1 VAIGEIYIKLSVTF
15 ANDPKVRMLARYGV
29 DGILARDLYVQMICH
44 CKEMLTDGLVQ
55 EEQLGLMVY
64 PLDVEHGKQ
73 LAKQLASVGLITE
86 EASGYR
92 VLAYLKRNGSRADVE
107 ALSEKRAEAGRRGG
121 EVSRKPA
128 RQDANQAKGKQV
140 ASGALK
146 QNEARVRD
154 RVSSTELPYGS
165 SAANGS
171 RPSHADFAKLAKPI
185 TDAYYAIQPMC
196 KWTAVNGIVIH
207 ALKTGKYDDDQI
219 RDALLRMAGNGQGV
233 TIESLRVELEGFTP
247 RGRHANAESTG
258 AQRARAGVEA
268 GEQVQAMIDGGTIP

>member
-1 VAIGEIYIKLSVTF
+1 MAIGEIYIKLNVTF
-15 ANDPKVRMLARYGV
+15 ANDPKVRALARYGV

-140 ASGALK
+140 ASRALK
-146 QNEARVRD
+146 QNEARDRVID

-165 SAANGS
+165 SVADEPRPDVNPGPIVAAYIEGAEGAGLKRPASSLCARVGKQARQLLNDGYSEETLVASARTMGASEWNDLAVQVRKDDAAANG
-171 RPSHADFAKLAKPI
+171 
-185 TDAYYAIQPMC
+185 
-196 KWTAVNGIVIH
+196 
-207 ALKTGKYDDDQI
+207 TG
-219 RDALLRMAGNGQGV
+219 
-233 TIESLRVELEGFTP
+233 P
-247 RGRHANAESTG
+247 RHARSGPAPLPPTVSPRDEH
-258 AQRARAGVEA
+258 RYRK
-268 GEQVQAMIDGGTIP
+268 